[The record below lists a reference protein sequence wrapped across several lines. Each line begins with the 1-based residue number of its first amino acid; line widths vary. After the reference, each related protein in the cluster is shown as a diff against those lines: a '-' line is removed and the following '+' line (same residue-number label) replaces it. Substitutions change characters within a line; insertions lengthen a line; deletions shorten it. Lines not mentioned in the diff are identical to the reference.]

1 MLRNQTSPLGEL
13 SFLTGQSAMAR
24 LILERDW
31 SRHPFGPLETWPQ
44 SLRSALSICLNSA
57 FPTAIYW
64 GPQLRLL
71 YNDAWSFIPGPRH
84 PAALGAP
91 AKEVWSDIWH
101 EIEPQFRQVV
111 ETGEGVA
118 VADKMLP
125 MARHGAPEETY
136 WTYNFSPI
144 RGEDG
149 SIVGIFNSGSETT
162 RSVLT
167 ARHMRL
173 QLAVAEAL
181 RTANDQTEAVA
192 TALEA
197 LGRELDVACAA
208 CLEFPPGRSAAPQLL
223 ASWPA
228 DAPACEAIAVAASPV
243 LAKGGAVR
251 IVDAHDNDAATAG
264 VRARLRDCHLSSALV
279 AASADRS
286 LMIVAASR
294 SARDW
299 NELQLTMLSA
309 VLDQLVLSRE
319 RQLLSERELLIARE
333 IDHRAR
339 NVLAVA
345 KVVVRQ
351 TLAEG
356 GEDAHRR
363 VDDRLMALAR
373 TQALLARE
381 NWGSVELGA
390 LIAEEIAPFE
400 QTNIRLD
407 GAVVQLSPSVA
418 QTAALTIHELV
429 TNSVKYGALG
439 NAGTLEVAWEVADG
453 TLALTWSEAAAE
465 RGGSAPEVPSSGFG
479 STLIDRLIQVQLRG
493 SIDRTFTAS
502 GFRCRVRFPL

>member
-1 MLRNQTSPLGEL
+1 MLRNQSSPLGEL
-13 SFLTGQSAMAR
+13 SFLAGRSAMAR

-31 SRHPFGPLETWPQ
+31 SRHPLGALETWPQ

-64 GPQLRLL
+64 GPELRLI

-111 ETGEGVA
+111 ASGEGVA
-118 VADKMLP
+118 VSDKMLP
-125 MARHGAPEETY
+125 MARYGAPEETY

-149 SIVGIFNSGSETT
+149 AIVGIFNSGSETT

-173 QLAVAEAL
+173 QLAVGEAL
-181 RTANDQTEAVA
+181 RTAHDQTEAVA
-192 TALEA
+192 AATKA
-197 LGRELDVACAA
+197 LGQELDVACAA
-208 CLEFPPGRSAAPQLL
+208 CLELPLDRSGAPRLL
-223 ASWPA
+223 ARWPEGGS
-228 DAPACEAIAVAASPV
+228 ACEAIAAAAAPS
-243 LAKGGAVR
+243 LAKGSVLR
-251 IVDAHDNDAATAG
+251 IVDAHAGDDVGG
-264 VRARLRDCHLSSALV
+264 VRAQLLDGHLASALI
-279 AASADRS
+279 AASADRN
-286 LMIVAASR
+286 LVVVVASR

-299 NELQLTMLSA
+299 NELQQTMIFG
-309 VLDQLVLSRE
+309 VLEQLVHSRE
-319 RQLLSERELLIARE
+319 RQLFSERERLIARE

-356 GEDAHRR
+356 GDDTHRR

-381 NWGSVELGA
+381 SWGSVDLGT

-400 QTNIRLD
+400 QTSIRLD
-407 GAVVQLSPSVA
+407 GTAVQLSPSVA
-418 QTAALTIHELV
+418 QTMALTIHELV

-439 NAGTLEVAWEVADG
+439 NAGALEVTWEISEGALVLAWTE
-453 TLALTWSEAAAE
+453 TAAGL
-465 RGGSAPEVPSSGFG
+465 GGSAPALPSSGFG
-479 STLIDRLIQVQLRG
+479 STLIDRLIKVQLRG
-493 SIDRTFTAS
+493 SIDRTFTES
-502 GFRCRVRFPL
+502 GFRCRVRFAL